1 MGTLYFDRG
10 GKNIQWGKD
19 NLLNKWCW
27 ENWTLYLVLIFFFFL
42 AHEIFILSKQ
52 QVVSPVSI
60 DRNYLLI
67 FKKR

>member
-1 MGTLYFDRG
+1 MGIISGLSTLFY
-10 GKNIQWGKD
+10 
-19 NLLNKWCW
+19 
-27 ENWTLYLVLIFFFFL
+27 LIFFFFL

-60 DRNYLLI
+60 DRNYLSI